1 MRLFSYK
8 LLDQPLMRK
17 IYYLFLCQLFLLS
30 GCAKNAQHLSD
41 SLQLAIFGP
50 EQSVISA
57 EKVASIPYAS
67 IYVQQNNNPLAL
79 MVLAWAEPA
88 KNNTHTA
95 LKWISA
101 GQEMVVTEGGRITK
115 TLNLGG
121 GNLVN
126 IESHSVDPLLLGL
139 HNASTPRYWEFYL
152 SWQPGYH
159 FHYLAQSRFVSEG
172 EQIKQ
177 LPNGESRSLLLFNEQ
192 ITIAALDQQYHN
204 YYWIDPTSGAVVAT
218 EQQLAPGLNRYAL
231 AVGKSYLNQ
240 GGI

>member
-1 MRLFSYK
+1 
-8 LLDQPLMRK
+8 MRK

-67 IYVQQNNNPLAL
+67 IYIQQNDNPLAL

-101 GQEMVVTEGGRITK
+101 G
-115 TLNLGG
+115 
-121 GNLVN
+121 
-126 IESHSVDPLLLGL
+126 
-139 HNASTPRYWEFYL
+139 
-152 SWQPGYH
+152 
-159 FHYLAQSRFVSEG
+159 
-172 EQIKQ
+172 
-177 LPNGESRSLLLFNEQ
+177 
-192 ITIAALDQQYHN
+192 
-204 YYWIDPTSGAVVAT
+204 
-218 EQQLAPGLNRYAL
+218 
-231 AVGKSYLNQ
+231 
-240 GGI
+240 

>member
-1 MRLFSYK
+1 
-8 LLDQPLMRK
+8 MRK
-17 IYYLFLCQLFLLS
+17 LHYLLFCHLFLLS

-41 SLQLAIFGP
+41 SLQLAILGP
-50 EQSVISA
+50 EQPALSS

-67 IYVQQNNNPLAL
+67 IYIQQNNNPLAL

-88 KNNTHTA
+88 KNNSNIA
-95 LKWISA
+95 LKWLSS
-101 GQEMVVTEGGRITK
+101 GQEMVITEGGRITK
-115 TLNLGG
+115 TLNLDG
-121 GNLVN
+121 GNLIN
-126 IESHSVDPLLLGL
+126 IESTSVDPLLLGL
-139 HNASTPRYWEFYL
+139 HQSSTPRYWEFYL

-159 FHYLAQSRFVSEG
+159 FHYLAQSRFVNEG

-177 LPNGESRSLLLFNEQ
+177 LPNGESRPLLLFNEQ
-192 ITIAALDQQYHN
+192 VTIPALDQQYHN
-204 YYWIDPTSGAVVAT
+204 YYWIDPLSGAVVAT